1 MSETARPIDILLPV
15 FEKGKLTHVLPSAY
29 KADGMIFAVAAS
41 PEIPMPEQWMPW
53 LIQSSSSALVDKDVD
68 ALADVLMNNLRAH
81 LQCMTD
87 EKPLMPTRCEYS
99 ATEVDTAPE
108 LSPEIA
114 PELTQWLEG
123 LLYVHQQLE
132 DVWQQAWEKL
142 SAKEA
147 LREDSCR
154 SDSPEKRLSRCL
166 KLFTTLANVEL
177 ALQYRSPAQAQQLKE
192 NLPLLWKQLPAMI
205 QDYIALAGELSAAL
219 PNQFE
224 TFTKTS

>member
-87 EKPLMPTRCEYS
+87 DSPLMPTRCEYS
-99 ATEVDTAPE
+99 GGEVDTAPE
-108 LSPEIA
+108 IPA
-114 PELTQWLEG
+114 ELAQWLEG

-147 LREDSCR
+147 LREDINA
-154 SDSPEKRLSRCL
+154 SDTPEKRLSRCL

-177 ALQYRSPAQAQQLKE
+177 ALQYRNPGQAQQLKE

>member
-1 MSETARPIDILLPV
+1 
-15 FEKGKLTHVLPSAY
+15 
-29 KADGMIFAVAAS
+29 
-41 PEIPMPEQWMPW
+41 MPW

-68 ALADVLMNNLRAH
+68 ALADVLMSNLRAH

-87 EKPLMPTRCEYS
+87 DSPLMPTRCEYS
-99 ATEVDTAPE
+99 DGEVDTAPE
-108 LSPEIA
+108 IPA
-114 PELTQWLEG
+114 ELAQWLEG

-147 LREDSCR
+147 LREDINA
-154 SDSPEKRLSRCL
+154 SDTPEKRLSRCL

-177 ALQYRSPAQAQQLKE
+177 ALQYRNPGQAQQLKE

-224 TFTKTS
+224 TYTKNS

>member
-15 FEKGKLTHVLPSAY
+15 FETGKLTHVLPSAY

-87 EKPLMPTRCEYS
+87 EKPLVPLACEF
-99 ATEVDTAPE
+99 AKGEVDESTPD
-108 LSPEIA
+108 IA
-114 PELTQWLEG
+114 PELAQWLEG

-132 DVWQQAWEKL
+132 GVWQQAWEKF
-142 SAKEA
+142 SAKGVQGA
-147 LREDSCR
+147 DAK
-154 SDSPEKRLSRCL
+154 DANTPEKRLSRCL

-177 ALQYRSPAQAQQLKE
+177 ALKYRNSSQAQQLKE
-192 NLPLLWKQLPAMI
+192 NLPLLWKQVPVMI

-224 TFTKTS
+224 TFTKSS

>member
-87 EKPLMPTRCEYS
+87 DSPLMPTRCEYPGG
-99 ATEVDTAPE
+99 EVDTAPE
-108 LSPEIA
+108 IPA
-114 PELTQWLEG
+114 ELAQWLEG

-147 LREDSCR
+147 LREDINA
-154 SDSPEKRLSRCL
+154 SDTPEKRLSRCL

-177 ALQYRSPAQAQQLKE
+177 ALQYRKPGQAQQLKE

>member
-87 EKPLMPTRCEYS
+87 EKPLMPS
-99 ATEVDTAPE
+99 
-108 LSPEIA
+108 
-114 PELTQWLEG
+114 
-123 LLYVHQQLE
+123 
-132 DVWQQAWEKL
+132 
-142 SAKEA
+142 
-147 LREDSCR
+147 
-154 SDSPEKRLSRCL
+154 RLSL
-166 KLFTTLANVEL
+166 
-177 ALQYRSPAQAQQLKE
+177 
-192 NLPLLWKQLPAMI
+192 I
-205 QDYIALAGELSAAL
+205 HI
-219 PNQFE
+219 
-224 TFTKTS
+224 

>member
-87 EKPLMPTRCEYS
+87 DSPLMPTRCEYS
-99 ATEVDTAPE
+99 DGEVDTAPE
-108 LSPEIA
+108 IPA
-114 PELTQWLEG
+114 ELAQWLEG

-147 LREDSCR
+147 LREDINA
-154 SDSPEKRLSRCL
+154 SDTPEKRLSRCL

-177 ALQYRSPAQAQQLKE
+177 ALQYRNPGQAQQLKE

>member
-1 MSETARPIDILLPV
+1 MSEKARPIDILLPV

-53 LIQSSSSALVDKDVD
+53 MIQSSSSALVDEDVD
-68 ALADVLMNNLRAH
+68 ALADVLMDNLRAH

-87 EKPLMPTRCEYS
+87 EKPLMPMRCEYS
-99 ATEVDTAPE
+99 EGQADTAPE
-108 LSPEIA
+108 IPA
-114 PELTQWLEG
+114 ELAQWLEG

-132 DVWQQAWEKL
+132 DVWQQAWGKL
-142 SAKEA
+142 SAKDA
-147 LREDSCR
+147 YREDSGS
-154 SDSPEKRLSRCL
+154 SDTPEKRLSRCL
-166 KLFTTLANVEL
+166 KLFTTLANVKL
-177 ALQYRSPAQAQQLKE
+177 ALQYRNPSQAQQLKE
-192 NLPLLWKQLPAMI
+192 NLPLLWKQLPAMV

-224 TFTKTS
+224 TFMKLP

>member
-15 FEKGKLTHVLPSAY
+15 FEKGKLTHVLPSVY

-87 EKPLMPTRCEYS
+87 EKPLMPSRCVYS
-99 ATEVDTAPE
+99 EGDASVEPASAIPAE
-108 LSPEIA
+108 LA
-114 PELTQWLEG
+114 QWLEG

-142 SAKEA
+142 SAKDA
-147 LREDSCR
+147 VREGINN
-154 SDSPEKRLSRCL
+154 SDTPEKRLSRCL

-177 ALQYRSPAQAQQLKE
+177 ALQYRNRSQAQQLKD

-205 QDYIALAGELSAAL
+205 QDYIDLAGELSAAL